1 MAFQTIYKN
10 ESEMRQHQAAI
21 SQLAQN
27 LHASEVGVKPLYEI
41 ILSRFNRTAR
51 IRDFLSVLVSRRVKD
66 RLKERAGGED
76 RPLTDFEARRSR
88 MSDL

>member
-1 MAFQTIYKN
+1 MAPHTPYKN

-51 IRDFLSVLVSRRVKD
+51 IREYLSVLVSRQVKD
-66 RLKERAGGED
+66 YFKKRAKGED
-76 RPLTDFEARRSR
+76 RPLSDFEARRSR
-88 MSDL
+88 AGDL